1 MTPGYPFAMIV
12 TQTTVRFGRWVR
24 AHGAA
29 HDGHRSR
36 PHPDGSGGRGAGG
49 QPPDRPLLRH
59 HRHVPGRLR
68 RPSPR
73 HRVRGPRGSPP
84 VIASLTGE
92 VAEVLPAAAV
102 VDVAGVGYLV
112 HAPASVLAGLGRGQ
126 HVRLLTHL
134 VVREDSMT
142 LYGFRT
148 ADQREVFQTLMGVS
162 GVGPKLALAVLSVFE
177 PLALRQA
184 VAAGDIDALTS
195 VPGVGRRGAQRML
208 LELRDRLDVVID
220 ESAVPG
226 SALGEVREALAGLPY
241 TPPLVR
247 GGSERLAPPT
257 APGAGTALG
266 PPHPHPRPAPAKGG
280 P

>member
-1 MTPGYPFAMIV
+1 
-12 TQTTVRFGRWVR
+12 
-24 AHGAA
+24 
-29 HDGHRSR
+29 
-36 PHPDGSGGRGAGG
+36 
-49 QPPDRPLLRH
+49 
-59 HRHVPGRLR
+59 
-68 RPSPR
+68 
-73 HRVRGPRGSPP
+73 

-92 VAEVLPAAAV
+92 VAEVSPAAAV

-112 HAPASVLAGLGRGQ
+112 HAPAPVLAGLGRGQ

-148 ADQREVFQTLMGVS
+148 ADQRELFQTLMGVT

-184 VAAGDIDALTS
+184 VATGDIDALTS

-226 SALGEVREALAGLPY
+226 SALAEVREALAGLGY
-241 TPPLVR
+241 TPPELR
-247 GGSERLAPPT
+247 GVAEGVAV
-257 APGAGTALG
+257 PGASVKDMVRAALQQLAG
-266 PPHPHPRPAPAKGG
+266 REPAKA
-280 P
+280 